1 MRRKGAI
8 MVQQDDMPDI
18 VDLHAR
24 LIRVDYAALDAIR
37 EGECLR
43 ERLRRSR
50 TPKQFWRVAQEIEV
64 LAGKAE
70 ALAASGPD
78 LS

>member
-1 MRRKGAI
+1 MAE
-8 MVQQDDMPDI
+8 QDEMPDI
-18 VDLHAR
+18 VGLHAR

-37 EGECLR
+37 DGECLR
-43 ERLRRSR
+43 VRLRACK
-50 TPKQFWRVAQEIEV
+50 TLKQFWRVAQEIEV

-70 ALAASGPD
+70 PLAASGPD